1 MGMEFDW
8 ERLKRALN
16 RMYRDNDDV
25 QQSVGEFLERMPS
38 SLEEVYEKI
47 PEARVEAYRQRAVAA
62 TVAQIREFVPA

>member
-25 QQSVGEFLERMPS
+25 QYSVGEFLERMPR
-38 SLEEVYEKI
+38 SLEEVYEKN
-47 PEARVEAYRQRAVAA
+47 PEARVEAYRQQAVAA
-62 TVAQIREFVPA
+62 TIAQIREFVPA